1 MNSFKDDG
9 NWYDWALV
17 EFEDINSGH
26 KSQYASRIGCF
37 VKFMDDDT
45 IFASIVTSA
54 QPVTMTMME
63 EDFVVSFEMTF
74 DDDHYM
80 LVDISCIAHPLF
92 VFEDYG
98 GPDNKY
104 FCVLPRRLWGKY
116 FGKRKIF

>member
-9 NWYDWALV
+9 KWYDWALV
-17 EFEDINSGH
+17 EFEDVNSGH

-45 IFASIVTSA
+45 IYASIVTSA

-74 DDDHYM
+74 DDGHFT
-80 LVDISCIAHPLF
+80 LVEISSIAHPLF

-104 FCVLPRRLWGKY
+104 FCVLPRRRWGRF
-116 FGKRKIF
+116 FGRRVIY